1 MVDKELGKLEVPT
14 WNMIKMGR
22 LFQGEWRQQ
31 SLEFNYWI
39 LFYYHY
45 YGLTDENCF
54 YLTQKI
60 FVTVKLPSMEAL
72 IVDSS
77 VLFISA
83 FTSISRTVLSFS
95 GTSIYL
101 KSLNKPNTVLG
112 LLALPI
118 QPTKRL
124 YNIITYQ
131 NQRIRQSSTYTNSDG
146 KRFDQSFE
154 FYCITDPF
162 LAFLAV

>member
-31 SLEFNYWI
+31 SLEFNNWI

-95 GTSIYL
+95 GTSMYL
-101 KSLNKPNTVLG
+101 KSLNKPNTH
-112 LLALPI
+112 
-118 QPTKRL
+118 
-124 YNIITYQ
+124 
-131 NQRIRQSSTYTNSDG
+131 STY
-146 KRFDQSFE
+146 
-154 FYCITDPF
+154 
-162 LAFLAV
+162 